1 MWRMSVLV
9 AATLAGA
16 AGCEDA
22 EECTDYCRKFCH
34 NKGSGCVCVDETD
47 GKCSC
52 SCDSAGAAGPSDR
65 LIEGPMMGT
74 GDAGVGPDEP

>member
-34 NKGSGCVCVDETD
+34 NKDSDCVCVDETD

-65 LIEGPMMGT
+65 FIEGPMMCT
-74 GDAGVGPDEP
+74 GDSGARLDEP